1 MLRRGFVFS
10 VAALSAALFATGCGR
25 EAPGHTLLDAAAVYN
40 AHEGLFRSIRA
51 AYPGP
56 YENFTRIPA
65 RDPARA
71 DPMDNDFLSFLRD
84 DIPVEFIDFFPIGDT
99 GKDEID
105 VVLWR
110 YQSGDH
116 WNTVSLVYF
125 SEPMVFAKADNDV
138 RAFDKCGDEA
148 LSWLETRKDNGDV
161 SAFCRI
167 NDHWQAFQRVE

>member
-1 MLRRGFVFS
+1 MGRPRS
-10 VAALSAALFATGCGR
+10 ISPVAAIAAALLAAACGR
-25 EAPGHTLLDAAAVYN
+25 DAPGHTLLDAASLYDAN
-40 AHEGLFRSIRA
+40 EGLLQSVRA

-56 YENFTRIPA
+56 YQDFTRIPA
-65 RDPARA
+65 RDPAKA
-71 DPMDNDFLSFLRD
+71 DPMDADFLEFLRA

-125 SEPMVFAKADNDV
+125 SEPMIFAQAAENM
-138 RAFDKCGDEA
+138 RAFDECGDA
-148 LSWLETRKDNGDV
+148 AFHWLEENKGAGDV

-167 NDHWQAFQRVE
+167 NDHWQAFQRIE